1 MRGRA
6 PMGLRLG
13 RVQIYI
19 QIRLIIAL
27 VRMRVQ
33 GVINNC
39 AEMIDIQP
47 GLSWGAIVDHSY

>member
-1 MRGRA
+1 
-6 PMGLRLG
+6 MGLRLG